1 MIENNKFAIGL
12 SGKQLKVYNDLKEMI
27 VAVDKE
33 VKEDAN
39 RNHHRYY
46 ASFRFSP
53 GHKRVGLQLHRH
65 NSNIALVIPGSYRR
79 FPKFDI
85 ENVDVQYLS
94 GYCVTQNRFWLNATK
109 KNCWP
114 PKPAKGFIILLEQ
127 LQNSDLR
134 EQINKIL
141 QFAKE
146 NSDRWEQD
154 KR

>member
-12 SGKQLKVYNDLKEMI
+12 SGKQLKVYKDLKEMI
-27 VAVDKE
+27 RTIDPE

-46 ASFRFSP
+46 VSFRFSP
-53 GHKRVGLQLHRH
+53 GHKKVGLQLHRH

-79 FPKFDI
+79 FPKCDTGT
-85 ENVDVQYLS
+85 VDVQALS
-94 GYCVTQNRFWLNATK
+94 GCCVIQNRFWLNATK

-114 PKPAKGFIILLEQ
+114 PKPTKGFIILLEQ
-127 LQNSDLR
+127 LQNSDLCD
-134 EQINKIL
+134 QINKLL
-141 QFAKE
+141 QFAKG
-146 NSDRWEQD
+146 NSDRWDQD

>member
-12 SGKQLKVYNDLKEMI
+12 SGKKLKVYKDLKKMI
-27 VAVDKE
+27 GTINQE
-33 VKEDAN
+33 VKEVAD
-39 RNHHRYY
+39 RDHHYYY
-46 ASFRFSP
+46 ANFRFSP
-53 GHKRVGLQLHRH
+53 YKRVGFQLHR
-65 NSNIALVIPGSYRR
+65 NIALVIPGSYRR
-79 FPKFDI
+79 FPKCDI
-85 ENVDVQYLS
+85 GNVDVQALS
-94 GYCVTQNRFWLNATK
+94 GYCVHQNRFWLNAT

-134 EQINKIL
+134 DQINKLL

>member
-12 SGKQLKVYNDLKEMI
+12 SGKQLKVYKDLKKMI
-27 VAVDKE
+27 GTINPE
-33 VKEDAN
+33 VKEVAD
-39 RNHHRYY
+39 RDCHYYY
-46 ASFRFSP
+46 ANFYFP
-53 GHKRVGLQLHRH
+53 PYKRVGFQLHR
-65 NSNIALVIPGSYRR
+65 NIALVIPGSDRE
-79 FPKFDI
+79 FPICDI
-85 ENVDVQYLS
+85 GNVYVQDLS
-94 GYCVTQNRFWLNATK
+94 GYYRSNKFWLNAT

-134 EQINKIL
+134 DQINKLL

-146 NSDRWEQD
+146 NSDRWDQD

>member
-12 SGKQLKVYNDLKEMI
+12 SGKQLKVYKDLKEMI
-27 VAVDKE
+27 RTIDPE
-33 VKEDAN
+33 VRENAN
-39 RNHHRYY
+39 RYY
-46 ASFRFSP
+46 ASFLFSP
-53 GHKRVGLQLHRH
+53 GYKRVGLQLHRH

-79 FPKFDI
+79 FPKCDI
-85 ENVDVQYLS
+85 GNVDVQALS
-94 GYCVTQNRFWLNATK
+94 GYCVTQNRFWLNAT

-134 EQINKIL
+134 DQINKLL

-146 NSDRWEQD
+146 NSDRWDQD